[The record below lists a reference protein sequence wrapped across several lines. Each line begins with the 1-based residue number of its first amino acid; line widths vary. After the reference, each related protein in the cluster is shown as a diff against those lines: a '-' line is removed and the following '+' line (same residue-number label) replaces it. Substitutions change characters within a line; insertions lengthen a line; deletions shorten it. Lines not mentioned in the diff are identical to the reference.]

1 MKLKEV
7 EKKEIMK
14 TFIQSIVEAS
24 DEEYQNRVWI
34 EGAGPECDDFDEF
47 VNYFIDESDVI
58 LKQYKDFGI
67 ADIQYQ
73 LLMKFAK
80 EVKKFTLA
88 TSRAS
93 LPRVFLKSPEWK
105 KIMEMAKEVLKAFNY
120 TDRRKSL

>member
-1 MKLKEV
+1 MCYK
-7 EKKEIMK
+7 
-14 TFIQSIVEAS
+14 IQ
-24 DEEYQNRVWI
+24 Q
-34 EGAGPECDDFDEF
+34 
-47 VNYFIDESDVI
+47 VNILFTAFQWKRYI

-67 ADIQYQ
+67 TDIQYQ

-80 EVKKFTLA
+80 EVKKFILA